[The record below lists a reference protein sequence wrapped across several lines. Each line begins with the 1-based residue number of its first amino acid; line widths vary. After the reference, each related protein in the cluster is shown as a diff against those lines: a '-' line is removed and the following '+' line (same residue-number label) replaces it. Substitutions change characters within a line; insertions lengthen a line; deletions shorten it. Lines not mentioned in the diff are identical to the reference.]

1 MSFMDAFQKLKDA
14 TVNSDA
20 GTIDG
25 HLAIQINFTDEDAS
39 GICYMEVQDHT
50 LFVEP
55 YDYYDRNAMF
65 LVNSKDLVRIL
76 TGRLGFDTAV
86 SSGRLT
92 IAGDAEKAMEFKKL
106 IVKAP
111 SKTDVAKTAAKKAA
125 AKAAPAAKKAAE
137 GAKKAAAK
145 AAPAA
150 KKAAEG
156 AKKAAAKA
164 APAAKKAAAKALTAV
179 EKSAGAAAKKLE
191 K

>member
-1 MSFMDAFQKLKDA
+1 MKGNLINMSFMDAFQKLKDA
-14 TVNSDA
+14 TAKSDA

-25 HLAIQINFTDEDAS
+25 HLAIQINFTDEDAA

-65 LVNSKDLVRIL
+65 LVSSKDLVRIL

-86 SSGRLT
+86 ASGKLT

-111 SKTDVAKTAAKKAA
+111 SKVDTAKAAAKKAA
-125 AKAAPAAKKAAE
+125 EKAAPAAKKAAQ
-137 GAKKAAAK
+137 
-145 AAPAA
+145 
-150 KKAAEG
+150 
-156 AKKAAAKA
+156 
-164 APAAKKAAAKALTAV
+164 KALTAV